1 MKPMPINEY
10 VLTPHAEKEM
20 SRRGLGEDII
30 RAVLGAPEQ
39 WETVREG
46 RVVLQRR
53 IHIGEPARM
62 YLVRVFVDI
71 DRQPPMGVTAYRS
84 GKLEKY
90 WKEEP

>member
-1 MKPMPINEY
+1 MKPMPIHEY
-10 VLTPHAEKEM
+10 VLTPHAETEM
-20 SRRGLGEDII
+20 SRRGLGEGII

-46 RVVLQRR
+46 RVVLPRR
-53 IHIGEPARM
+53 LLIGEPARM

-71 DRQPPMGVTAYRS
+71 DRQPPMVVTAYRT

-90 WKEEP
+90 

>member
-1 MKPMPINEY
+1 MKAMPIDEY

-20 SRRGLGEDII
+20 SRRGLGEDLI

-46 RVVLQRR
+46 RVVLQRWLL
-53 IHIGEPARM
+53 IGEPARM
-62 YLVRVFVDI
+62 YLVWAFVDI
-71 DRQPPMGVTAYRS
+71 DRQPPMVVTAYQT
-84 GKLEKY
+84 GKLEMY

>member
-1 MKPMPINEY
+1 MKPTPINEY

-20 SRRGLGEDII
+20 SRRGLSEDII
-30 RAVLGAPEQ
+30 RAVLEAPEQ

-53 IHIGEPARM
+53 LLIGEPARM

-71 DRQPPMGVTAYRS
+71 GRQPPVVVTAYRT